1 MKTFTEFQ
9 EAALA
14 IPAAAGVA
22 SKVIPAAAATVGA
35 IGTFLQAKKKG
46 KDLIKPK
53 KGEAKKTK
61 KLIDKYK
68 KTAKIIKPKEG
79 EIAKQREL
87 LSKIEKRITKPKKG
101 EKKEASK
108 TVKDFLK
115 ARKKE
120 GETMYKLK
128 QDAEIADKG
137 PGDLLPA
144 AKKTYLNKMLD
155 NLRRKRMNEGV
166 AALAVKGGSKL
177 IPALMTGIGAAGTIM
192 QARKKKNYGIN
203 LRVNRK
209 AKKDDYYD
217 GGEEKE
223 KKKIQDKIT
232 KKDKRDVDKA
242 NKKMLKDITQKS
254 KNSEL
259 EKNPIYQQLN
269 RPTDINQ
276 FVGGKKIDAKTRK
289 RMNAPENQ
297 FEDAIPTNNVGGG
310 QIAGTVEAGDNPP
323 VKRKK
328 KTYAYGGRGSRKMW
342 MNNK

>member
-1 MKTFTEFQ
+1 MKTFNQFQ
-9 EAALA
+9 EAAFA
-14 IPAAAGVA
+14 IPAVGVA
-22 SKVIPAAAATVGA
+22 SKVLPAAAATVGA

-120 GETMYKLK
+120 GQTMYKLK

-166 AALAVKGGSKL
+166 ASLALKGGSKL

-192 QARKKKNYGIN
+192 QARRVKKK
-203 LRVNRK
+203 RK
-209 AKKDDYYD
+209 IGAMEKRLMGREQGDRSNDMIVPRRGEAEKQNKLIDKYEKKLKSQQEKNFRKNVTKGLK
-217 GGEEKE
+217 GGEV
-223 KKKIQDKIT
+223 IQDEFS
-232 KKDKRDVDKA
+232 A
-242 NKKMLKDITQKS
+242 
-254 KNSEL
+254 
-259 EKNPIYQQLN
+259 
-269 RPTDINQ
+269 
-276 FVGGKKIDAKTRK
+276 
-289 RMNAPENQ
+289 
-297 FEDAIPTNNVGGG
+297 PTNSMGGG
-310 QIAGTVEAGDNPP
+310 AIAGSVEAGDNPP
-323 VKRKK
+323 VKKK
-328 KTYAYGGRGSRKMW
+328 KRYIYGGKGSRKMW

>member
-35 IGTFLQAKKKG
+35 IGTFLQAKKKD

-53 KGEAKKTK
+53 KGEVKKTK
-61 KLIDKYK
+61 KLINKYK

-87 LSKIEKRITKPKKG
+87 LNKLEKRITKPKKG

-108 TVKDFLK
+108 TVKNYLK

-144 AKKTYLNKMLD
+144 AKKTYLDKLLK
-155 NLRRKRMNEGV
+155 NLRKEEV
-166 AALAVKGGSKL
+166 A
-177 IPALMTGIGAAGTIM
+177 I
-192 QARKKKNYGIN
+192 
-203 LRVNRK
+203 
-209 AKKDDYYD
+209 
-217 GGEEKE
+217 
-223 KKKIQDKIT
+223 
-232 KKDKRDVDKA
+232 A
-242 NKKMLKDITQKS
+242 N
-254 KNSEL
+254 
-259 EKNPIYQQLN
+259 
-269 RPTDINQ
+269 
-276 FVGGKKIDAKTRK
+276 
-289 RMNAPENQ
+289 NASSGN
-297 FEDAIPTNNVGGG
+297 
-310 QIAGTVEAGDNPP
+310 IAGLPPDDPP
-323 VKRKK
+323 VKKK
-328 KTYAYGGRGSRKMW
+328 KRYIYGGTGSRKMW

>member
-35 IGTFLQAKKKG
+35 IGTFLQAKKKD

-53 KGEAKKTK
+53 KGEVKKTK
-61 KLIDKYK
+61 KLINKYK

-87 LSKIEKRITKPKKG
+87 LNKLEKRITKPKKG

-108 TVKDFLK
+108 TVKNYLK

-144 AKKTYLNKMLD
+144 AKKTYLDKLLK
-155 NLRRKRMNEGV
+155 NLRKEEV
-166 AALAVKGGSKL
+166 A
-177 IPALMTGIGAAGTIM
+177 I
-192 QARKKKNYGIN
+192 
-203 LRVNRK
+203 
-209 AKKDDYYD
+209 
-217 GGEEKE
+217 
-223 KKKIQDKIT
+223 
-232 KKDKRDVDKA
+232 A
-242 NKKMLKDITQKS
+242 N
-254 KNSEL
+254 
-259 EKNPIYQQLN
+259 
-269 RPTDINQ
+269 
-276 FVGGKKIDAKTRK
+276 
-289 RMNAPENQ
+289 NASSGN
-297 FEDAIPTNNVGGG
+297 
-310 QIAGTVEAGDNPP
+310 IAGLPPDDPP
-323 VKRKK
+323 VKKK
-328 KTYAYGGRGSRKMW
+328 KRYIYGGTGSRKMW
-342 MNNK
+342 MANKYTGSKNT